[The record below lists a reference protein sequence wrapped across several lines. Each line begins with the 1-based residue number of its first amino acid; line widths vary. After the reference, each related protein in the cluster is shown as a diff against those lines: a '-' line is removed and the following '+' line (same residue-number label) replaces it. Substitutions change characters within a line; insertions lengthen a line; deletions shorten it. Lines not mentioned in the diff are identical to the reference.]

1 MAKFQCNSSK
11 TILEVFADH
20 DINGMRC
27 NPSYTELLEVQQQE
41 VIKVVPPVKRIN
53 NKSNAKEE

>member
-1 MAKFQCNSSK
+1 MAKFQCNASK

-27 NPSYTELLEVQQQE
+27 NPSYTELLEVQQE